1 MNDFVIS
8 IRGVSSGTSSAT
20 ACLLVIVSFQVWNKE
35 RVESHSLQYPLWSFH
50 LNPVADGQDSHT
62 HTHVVVFFCNL
73 MVLFMTLDLFATAKH
88 LLSSSC
94 LHEPPMAKCVGIK
107 EETA

>member
-1 MNDFVIS
+1 MVNDLVIS

-62 HTHVVVFFCNL
+62 HTHVVVFFL
-73 MVLFMTLDLFATAKH
+73 QLDGFIYD
-88 LLSSSC
+88 S
-94 LHEPPMAKCVGIK
+94 
-107 EETA
+107 